1 MIATMILGSFS
12 LHSLF
17 KRSDLPIFGALVLL
31 VLGSLAC
38 PCQAQQ
44 PAPKSIQI
52 PYAMNWGD
60 SIDKVREMINS
71 VKAKETGFSEKSS
84 GKSVLEAEGLGVGD
98 PLLKK
103 SLFTFKEGALV
114 EIELEYGD
122 PSWDSA
128 KTLDFF
134 DRTRR
139 RIDERYGPGTL
150 MVNKVK
156 QHPDDSSVPKEMIYT
171 LIIYQWNQPSVA
183 LNLNFYSVEDQEKS
197 LRLVSLHYKTP

>member
-1 MIATMILGSFS
+1 MILGSFS
-12 LHSLF
+12 LHAFF
-17 KRSDLPIFGALVLL
+17 KRPNLPIFGALALL
-31 VLGSLAC
+31 VLCSLAS

-71 VKAKETGFSEKSS
+71 VKAKETGFSEKSP
-84 GKSVLEAEGLGVGD
+84 GKTVLEAEGLGVGD

-103 SLFTFKEGALV
+103 SLFTFKEGSLV

-139 RIDERYGPGTL
+139 RIDDRYGSGTL
-150 MVNKVK
+150 MVNKLK